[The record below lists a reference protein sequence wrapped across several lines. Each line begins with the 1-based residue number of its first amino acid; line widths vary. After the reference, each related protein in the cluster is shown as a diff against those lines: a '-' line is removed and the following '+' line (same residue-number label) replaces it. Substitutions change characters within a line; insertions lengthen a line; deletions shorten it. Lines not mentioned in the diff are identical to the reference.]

1 VETGAMLLDFTQDPD
16 RIDERM
22 WAADRVHLSSYG
34 HRVLSYRA
42 AAMLGVPGAGELG
55 ALDALMHDDAPE
67 VRISRIST
75 PAWIWAHVRPW
86 AGRRLRGRTAGDG
99 LSPKHSTLIE
109 VVLRR
114 RTTAQREVPRDRA
127 V

>member
-1 VETGAMLLDFTQDPD
+1 MLLDFTQDPD

-42 AAMLGVPGAGELG
+42 AAALGVEGAAELG

-67 VRISRIST
+67 ARITRIST
-75 PAWIWAHVRPW
+75 PAWMWTHVRPW
-86 AGRRLRGRTAGDG
+86 AARRLRGRTAGDG
-99 LSPKHSTLIE
+99 LAPKHTTLIE
-109 VVLRR
+109 VVPRR
-114 RTTAQREVPRDRA
+114 PTGTRESRSERSRDRQ